1 MSNNPQKVL
10 NEQAVNIDDA
20 LISRPGGIVRAT
32 DINQIRYEEAPFV
45 FPQAIQGLEYM
56 DTLRQDR
63 TGVNYNFSGV
73 DNKDLNNVQPG
84 TVNQISSIAAER
96 VVQIARVL
104 AFAIEDLFAIVHE
117 QVLKMGHKRETVQL
131 NGNWVEVD
139 PGSWKKRNR
148 FKICVAFSAGNRD
161 AQIARLGAILNQ
173 QSQALQMGLP
183 VCTPE
188 NYYNTLVELTKAAD
202 FMTPERFW
210 TDPQRMPP
218 KPPPQPP
225 PEIIRTHLETT
236 SREKIKAAE
245 LVQQD
250 VESRRKAESEKY
262 AVDAKAGADIIHTQ
276 LEHDYKHTA
285 KTLEAS
291 HDAILAA
298 LYSNLDKAGDVASRA
313 GSAVDKANEA
323 IETSHN
329 GITQVHQKLNGVLD
343 QVKHQTAIATGRKVL
358 RKNHKGEVEGV
369 DIVAP
374 DGKVLQSH
382 SVVKDAS
389 GRVTGLQ

>member
-1 MSNNPQKVL
+1 VL
-10 NEQAVNIDDA
+10 NEQAVNVDDA
-20 LISRPGGIVRAT
+20 LISRPGGVIRAT
-32 DINQIRYEEAPFV
+32 DINQIRYEQAPFV

-63 TGVNYNFSGV
+63 TGVNYSFSGI

-84 TVNQISSIAAER
+84 TVNQVSSIAAER
-96 VVQIARVL
+96 VVQIARIL

-131 NGNWVEVD
+131 AGKWVEVD
-139 PGSWKKRNR
+139 PGAWKKRNR

-161 AQIARLGAILNQ
+161 AQMARLNNVLAQ
-173 QSQALQMGLP
+173 QAQSMELKLP
-183 VCTPE
+183 VCTAE

-202 FMTPERFW
+202 FMSPDRFW
-210 TDPQRMPP
+210 TDPAKMA
-218 KPPPQPP
+218 PPPPPPPP
-225 PEIIRTHLETT
+225 PEIIKTHLEIV

-245 LVQQD
+245 IMQAE
-250 VESRRKAESEKY
+250 VESRRRAEGEKY

-285 KTLEAS
+285 QTLESS

-298 LYSNLDKAGDVASRA
+298 LFSNLDKAGDVASKA
-313 GSAVDKANEA
+313 GGAVDKANEA
-323 IETSHN
+323 IQSSHD
-329 GITQVHQKLNGVLD
+329 GITKVHEKLNGVLD
-343 QVKHQTAIATGRKVL
+343 QVKQQTAISTGRKVL
-358 RKNHKGEVEGV
+358 RKNPKGEVEGV

-382 SVVKDAS
+382 NVVKDSS